1 MKHYDEPR
9 DLALFVIVLLGLL
22 LIVQWLAPGQDQGFP
37 PLG

>member
-1 MKHYDEPR
+1 MEQHDETR

-22 LIVQWLAPGQDQGFP
+22 LIVQWLAPGQGQGFP